1 MTASENNSA
10 TPNNSSS
17 ARKEKFLSIEYQLE
31 WIRALKEQID
41 FANNPEVLSY
51 FVLYLG
57 IRKRFEE

>member
-1 MTASENNSA
+1 MTVSEDNNTA
-10 TPNNSSS
+10 PNNSSS
-17 ARKEKFLSIEYQLE
+17 ARNEKFLSIKYQFD

-41 FANNPEVLSY
+41 FANNLEVLSD